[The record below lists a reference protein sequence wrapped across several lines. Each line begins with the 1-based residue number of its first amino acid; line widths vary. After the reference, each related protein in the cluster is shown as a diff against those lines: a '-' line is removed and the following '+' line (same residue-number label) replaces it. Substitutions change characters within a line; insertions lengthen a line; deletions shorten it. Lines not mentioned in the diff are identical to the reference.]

1 MEQNGYDV
9 GRVDSSSYIEQ
20 VIFAQGKPV
29 IKKTNIHNKR
39 KLFVLSSK
47 DLKYINDNAEC
58 DSNTTLYLGEYFL
71 SHQFLNPK
79 SMPKLEEVYLLVNE
93 ENEKFHACSYAW
105 IKNNLLYV
113 KSKPKAGRN
122 SNIVTYKL
130 RPRVSSILKKD
141 FDPKKLF
148 YVYNESGEGTF
159 KYIPKV
165 LSIKDSKYTDSIQF
179 SDTTLVFNPYRYED
193 KKVYLEITGD
203 EKWVSIPL
211 TKIADYIK
219 PELLN
224 KFENEASDK

>member
-1 MEQNGYDV
+1 MG
-9 GRVDSSSYIEQ
+9 
-20 VIFAQGKPV
+20 A
-29 IKKTNIHNKR
+29 
-39 KLFVLSSK
+39 
-47 DLKYINDNAEC
+47 
-58 DSNTTLYLGEYFL
+58 TTTIYLGEYFL
-71 SHQFLNPK
+71 TNHLLNLNEK
-79 SMPKLEEVYLLVNE
+79 SELEEAYDMINDW
-93 ENEKFHACSYAW
+93 NEKIHACSYAL

-113 KSKPKAGRN
+113 KSKPKAGGN

-141 FDPKKLF
+141 FDPKKLL
-148 YVYNESGEGTF
+148 YVYNESGEGAF
-159 KYIPKV
+159 KYFPKT
-165 LSIKDSKYTDSIQF
+165 LSIKDSPYTDSIQF

-211 TKIADYIK
+211 SQIAVYIK